1 MFSRHS
7 LNLQTWSSLGLGAFL
22 FAYLTS
28 GRSLP
33 RFVVMFIVSFL
44 LLTFL
49 FFGFV
54 RVLKVWKESGRLHEE
69 VERQLAA
76 ARTLSQTEAEVRALN
91 LLSDPKLYRIVE
103 KPIRGDSLA
112 SLGPGLQKFFS
123 RFETVREIKGETS
136 LDRNQ
141 IGTSNLSE
149 GFLRIGTDMEH
160 TEIVVRP
167 NEDTIYVIDGTEPEE
182 VPLEEG
188 FPTIYHYI
196 VAGYHHP
203 PESKKANA

>member
-1 MFSRHS
+1 MSSRYS
-7 LNLQTWSSLGLGAFL
+7 LELQTWSSLVLGAL
-22 FAYLTS
+22 LIAYLTS
-28 GRSLP
+28 GRNFLK
-33 RFVVMFIVSFL
+33 FGAVFAVSFL
-44 LLTFL
+44 LLAFL
-49 FFGFV
+49 FFGLV
-54 RVLKVWKESGRLHEE
+54 RLMRVRRESNR
-69 VERQLAA
+69 VYQQAAQQLAA
-76 ARTLSQTEAEVRALN
+76 ARALSQTEAEVRALN
-91 LLSDPKLYRIVE
+91 LLSDPRLYRIVE
-103 KPIRGDSLA
+103 NPIRGDSLA

-141 IGTSNLSE
+141 IGTSNLCE

-196 VAGYHHP
+196 VAGYHDP